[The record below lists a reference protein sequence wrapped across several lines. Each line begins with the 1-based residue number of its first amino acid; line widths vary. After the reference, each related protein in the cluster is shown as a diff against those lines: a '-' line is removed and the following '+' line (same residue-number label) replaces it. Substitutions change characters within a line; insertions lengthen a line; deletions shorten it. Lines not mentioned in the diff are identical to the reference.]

1 MCTRSVDAVHSPSF
15 LRAFPVEGQGCC
27 LAESLVWSI
36 GVVDILP
43 STKELADLGEGG
55 GRGETVVEL
64 LLVGPLGTLD
74 VAVELGSAGR
84 KDEEFDAALA
94 AGVFELGHELGA
106 AVDLDRSDRE
116 GYALED
122 RIQEAGRSVSRGA
135 AMCLQELPVDL
146 GGQEAALLAW
156 NHVYENVRP
165 HQALGYR

>member
-1 MCTRSVDAVHSPSF
+1 MPYTRPSF

-74 VAVELGSAGR
+74 VAVELGRARR

-94 AGVFELGHELGA
+94 AGGPEGGPTLGA
-106 AVDLDRSDRE
+106 AR
-116 GYALED
+116 A
-122 RIQEAGRSVSRGA
+122 AGR
-135 AMCLQELPVDL
+135 P
-146 GGQEAALLAW
+146 
-156 NHVYENVRP
+156 
-165 HQALGYR
+165 